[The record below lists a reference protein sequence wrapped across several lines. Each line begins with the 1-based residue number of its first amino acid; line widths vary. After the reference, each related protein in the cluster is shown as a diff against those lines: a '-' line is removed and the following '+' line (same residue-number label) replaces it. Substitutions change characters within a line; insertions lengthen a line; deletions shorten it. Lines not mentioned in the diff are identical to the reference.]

1 MAREAGW
8 WKIAIL
14 SDCKTATDYI
24 RCNNVQD
31 GILATILEDVE
42 DLTLDF
48 DYCTISWV
56 PRTSNIASHR
66 LALFASKLVN
76 DIDWVSDFPNWL
88 IEANRIDERAIAPF
102 CN

>member
-1 MAREAGW
+1 M
-8 WKIAIL
+8 
-14 SDCKTATDYI
+14 
-24 RCNNVQD
+24 
-31 GILATILEDVE
+31 EDIE

-66 LALFASKLVN
+66 LALFASKLIN
-76 DIDWVSDFPNWL
+76 DIDWVSDFPSWL
-88 IEANRIDERAIAPF
+88 IEANRIDERVVAPF